1 MMSPTRTSDATVQD
15 QDLHREN
22 NRDLEHAADAAAAA
36 DAADADADADAD
48 GCQEDFL
55 E

>member
-22 NRDLEHAADAAAAA
+22 NRDLEHAADAAA
-36 DAADADADADAD
+36 DADADADAD

>member
-22 NRDLEHAADAAAAA
+22 NRDLEHAA
-36 DAADADADADAD
+36 AADADADADAD

>member
-1 MMSPTRTSDATVQD
+1 MSPTRTSDATVQD

-22 NRDLEHAADAAAAA
+22 NRDLEHAADAAA
-36 DAADADADADAD
+36 DADADADAD